1 MPSELA
7 FLALTLGKDLAIDIG
22 TSVLINA
29 GTGAVV
35 GSVVPGAG
43 NAAGAGVGAARGLV
57 IGVIKVSRS
66 KKYVK
71 TVNGIRKI
79 VLDKKKAQSLLKKK
93 KSSPQKS
100 RRENNHNDVG
110 GEEVDVQNKLE
121 SQDVVLGKK
130 LDIKEGGL
138 ETNQGGGNLL
148 DAIQKNMKA
157 EKEALK
163 AKEAVEKSINV
174 QRTNYQGLN
183 NYNQYKLNGNP
194 KNNPFGI

>member
-66 KKYVK
+66 KKYIK

-79 VLDKKKAQSLLKKK
+79 VLDKKKAQSLLKKR
-93 KSSPQKS
+93 KSSKKNS
-100 RRENNHNDVG
+100 KRENNHNDVG

-163 AKEAVEKSINV
+163 VKQTIENV
-174 QRTNYQGLN
+174 QKTNYQNYN
-183 NYNQYKLNGNP
+183 NYNPSKLNSNP
-194 KNNPFGI
+194 KNNPLGI